1 MKTMILAS
9 ALILGASVAYADGF
23 GVNGYGEYAFEA
35 EAFEFGLGATYE
47 VDVFTLYADTV
58 FTKPNDVE
66 FDLDE
71 VTFGVDYAI
80 DENIGIYTEV
90 EFDGEFDYSE
100 SRVGLNFEF

>member
-9 ALILGASVAYADGF
+9 ALVLGTSAAYADGF

-35 EAFEFGLGATYE
+35 EGFEFGVGVTYE

-71 VTFGVDYAI
+71 VIFGVDYAI
-80 DENIGIYTEV
+80 DENIGLYTEV
-90 EFDGEFDYSE
+90 EFDNDFDYQE
-100 SRVGLNFEF
+100 AVIGLSFEF